1 MMYGVSVSLPVRAKN
16 KANFNAWID
25 SNAKEALSRLAK
37 KSRRSRTQVLELLI
51 LAEAKRQ
58 IAQSPDSEYA
68 AELSALLEQFGAE

>member
-1 MMYGVSVSLPVRAKN
+1 MMYGDCVSKPVRAKN

-25 SNAKEALSRLAK
+25 SSAKEALSHLAK

-58 IAQSPDSEYA
+58 IEKSPDSEYA
-68 AELSALLEQFGAE
+68 RELSVLLEQFGAE